1 MNSMENWIPQIL
13 WKFMYQVSQ
22 QVLDYLEGEKIRKS
36 LFTFD
41 LAVQISLQFDD
52 FFGQILIF

>member
-1 MNSMENWIPQIL
+1 
-13 WKFMYQVSQ
+13 MYQVSQ
-22 QVLDYLEGEKIRKS
+22 QVLDNLEGEKIRKS

-52 FFGQILIF
+52 FFWQILIF